1 MGALATI
8 TNVTP
13 TGVQNSIGANGA
25 VTVHQGT
32 FTSGATT
39 CTCPVGDLTAQDLVL
54 VQPVQ
59 ATGSFTKPYVEILA
73 SRTTGSQG
81 VVTVGFQDGSAGP
94 AATQI
99 IRIIKIKI

>member
-1 MGALATI
+1 MGALSSI

-13 TGVQNSIGANGA
+13 TGAQNSIGANGA
-25 VTVHQGT
+25 VTLHQGT

-39 CTCPVGDLTAQDLVL
+39 CTCPVGDLTAQDIVI
-54 VQPVQ
+54 VQ
-59 ATGSFTKPYVEILA
+59 AVQAVSLFTKPYCEILG

-99 IRIIKIKI
+99 LRITKIKI